1 MESTAAPLRCASRRS
16 SPRLASRR
24 ARCEEE
30 EARARAE
37 ELVRKVCMND
47 SDLIVLI
54 ASHLCARDVFALV
67 RTRISYRTTLTQLMY
82 KKACSE
88 VNIPSV
94 MTNMRA
100 ARYEIERAWML
111 FFAMV
116 RCDHFVL
123 RASPDDE
130 TVAVNYRNMHG
141 LNLRGTHLRSHLY
154 PPSFFPSGERLTVT
168 TENDGREDGRA
179 TRAELNSMRIKLLR
193 IFHPRARF
201 CLDYDPRF
209 PDEITVIDLPLDMPI
224 VGHPSRREE

>member
-1 MESTAAPLRCASRRS
+1 MENTTAPLRCASRRS

-100 ARYEIERAWML
+100 ARKEIERAWML

-130 TVAVNYRNMHG
+130 TVAVNYRNMSC
-141 LNLRGTHLRSHLY
+141 LNLRGTHLRSHFH
-154 PPSFFPSGERLTVT
+154 PPHFGEEWLTAT

-201 CLDYDPRF
+201 CLHYDPRF
-209 PDEITVIDLPLDMPI
+209 PDEITLIDLPLDMPI